1 MSTPNDVTQ
10 LLVEFQG
17 GDPEAADR
25 LWSEVYDELRRMAH
39 HKLRHERHGHT
50 MSTTALVHEAYLKLV
65 DQTCVEWEDRLHF
78 FAMSS
83 RIMRNI
89 LIDYARRRKAQKR
102 GGDAPHIQL
111 DDAIVSADMSAE
123 VFLALDDAL
132 KRLTKIDERLGR
144 VVEYRFFGGMQEQE
158 IADLL
163 GVSKRTVRRDW
174 RKAKGWLARA
184 LSEGAGEDEEA
195 PSTS

>member
-1 MSTPNDVTQ
+1 MSTSNDVTQ

-25 LWSEVYDELRRMAH
+25 LWSKVYDELHRMAH
-39 HKLRHERHGHT
+39 HKLRHERRGHT

-65 DQTCVEWEDRLHF
+65 DQTRVEWEDRLHF

-89 LIDYARRRKAQKR
+89 LIDYARRRNAQKR
-102 GGDAPHIQL
+102 GGSAPHIRL
-111 DDAIVSADMSAE
+111 DDAIVSADMSAQ
-123 VFLALDDAL
+123 VFLTLDEAL
-132 KRLTKIDERLGR
+132 KRLTKLDERLGR
-144 VVEYRFFGGMQEQE
+144 VVEYRFFGGMQEKE
-158 IADLL
+158 IAELL

-184 LSEGAGEDEEA
+184 LSEDTEEKQQA
-195 PSTS
+195 ESES